1 VRTFRSYAAQFICA
15 GAMCAALLATFL
27 PAPARA
33 AAGIPSTAN
42 ATGSVL
48 ADGQPGFSTI
58 LSRLP
63 VGESLSRLTYGT
75 PAFQT
80 GAALRSR
87 LAQVGVILADFDPP
101 SRKWGA
107 GHRGI
112 DLAAK
117 AGQTVRSP
125 APGTLT
131 FAGLVAGKPVAV
143 ITHADGTR
151 STFEP
156 VTASVALHS
165 SISAGQSFG
174 TVTPAQASHCGT
186 AECIHWGLRL
196 GSQYLDPWP
205 LVSPRVTIVLLE

>member
-1 VRTFRSYAAQFICA
+1 VRTIRSHVAQFACA
-15 GAMCAALLATFL
+15 GALCAALLAVFL

-33 AAGIPSTAN
+33 AGGVLGTAS

-48 ADGQPGFSTI
+48 ADGQQGFSTI

-63 VGESLSRLTYGT
+63 VGESLSHITYGT

-87 LAQVGVILADFDPP
+87 LAQVGVILSDFDPP

-112 DLAAK
+112 DLAAR

-143 ITHADGTR
+143 ITHANGTR

-156 VTASVALHS
+156 VTASVALQS
-165 SISAGQSFG
+165 SISAGQTFG

-186 AECIHWGLRL
+186 AECIHWGLRD
-196 GSQYLDPWP
+196 GSQYLDPWQ